1 MSYVVHDRR
10 GYLCDLASAYACS
23 GVMNWLDG
31 IEHSP
36 LVTEFL
42 VKGKTLHPR
51 KLAGKIEQLLL
62 ANPPNA
68 DVTDVAKAMARAF
81 RRARGYAELTQ

>member
-1 MSYVVHDRR
+1 MSYIIHDRR

-23 GVMNWLDG
+23 GVMNWLEG
-31 IEHSP
+31 VEHSP

-42 VKGKTLHPR
+42 DKGRTTHPR
-51 KLAGKIEQLLL
+51 KLAGEIERLLL
-62 ANPPNA
+62 AHPPNA

-81 RRARGYAELTQ
+81 RRAHGYAELAQ

>member
-1 MSYVVHDRR
+1 MACTDGKTGRKTMSYVIHDRK

-23 GVMNWLDG
+23 GVMNWLAG

-42 VKGKTLHPR
+42 VKG
-51 KLAGKIEQLLL
+51 
-62 ANPPNA
+62 
-68 DVTDVAKAMARAF
+68 
-81 RRARGYAELTQ
+81 RARVERFLEPDSGQLQGGHCR